1 MNMKRIVFAAVG
13 ILVMLLIIG
22 WMLHSITHIDE
33 INQKRREKDKGE
45 ALASQIIMTTATTS
59 IWDSLR
65 QTETSGT
72 EEGNQEGSENP
83 EMPEE
88 NPEETA
94 GYYEEDSAPEEAF
107 PDTAPANQT
116 ITEVSPGYII
126 VQ

>member
-45 ALASQIIMTTATTS
+45 MLASQIITTTATTS

-65 QTETSGT
+65 PTETTGTAESGQ
-72 EEGNQEGSENP
+72 EENSENP
-83 EMPEE
+83 E
-88 NPEETA
+88 NPDNPQETA
-94 GYYEEDSAPEEAF
+94 AYYEQESAF
-107 PDTAPANQT
+107 PETSSNSQT
-116 ITEVSPGYII
+116 VTEVVQNTDIMII
-126 VQ
+126 Q